1 MLSGLMVPKFM
12 IEMHR
17 LLSLSPLK
25 VYAHD
30 TSNGSG
36 KEMLSI
42 SISETDARRK
52 NDPSGSHTKS
62 DDLVRFGIAHPQQ
75 FTFFQTMLRSILDSF
90 HR

>member
-1 MLSGLMVPKFM
+1 MLSGLMVPKCM

-52 NDPSGSHTKS
+52 NDLPKS